1 MVQMLKTID
10 DRQQN
15 NGDWNSQVYI
25 EQKEAGKSDLVY
37 QANIYRQ
44 DDKDTLVIL
53 FVKPAAEAGKGYL
66 RVDKNLFFY
75 DPASGKWER
84 RTERER
90 IGGRPM
96 SARRSWAITR
106 STGSSS
112 PPRPRRTWPTRS
124 SSCGWTRRQETS

>member
-1 MVQMLKTID
+1 MRLSALLLPLFLAFSPVSLAAPPAPDAMVQMLKTID

-75 DPASGKWER
+75 DPASG
-84 RTERER
+84 
-90 IGGRPM
+90 
-96 SARRSWAITR
+96 AAYH
-106 STGSSS
+106 
-112 PPRPRRTWPTRS
+112 
-124 SSCGWTRRQETS
+124 